1 MYDKCSSASWLFTR
15 IGVDVNK
22 PLQISS
28 HSHTNDANMQLGVN
42 FTRYRWGY
50 LIMADQGAANLKDIS
65 LLCDLP
71 QHALQAAAKN
81 CRWRNYGANE
91 QIIDRQSEATDVFF
105 VREGWARVVNYS
117 ISGREITLDDIGCG
131 GHFGELAA
139 IDGQPRSASVMAL
152 TNCSVAIMSQEC
164 FLELVDRNP
173 SVALKVMHGLASIIR
188 NSTERI
194 MDLSTLAA
202 NNRVQA
208 DLLRQALNNLD
219 GENSAS
225 ISPIPV
231 HADIASRVST
241 TRETVAR
248 VMNDLARQ
256 GIVER
261 QKNVLVVQEVDR
273 LQQMIEEVRGG

>member
-1 MYDKCSSASWLFTR
+1 MPDADAGSLSA
-15 IGVDVNK
+15 V
-22 PLQISS
+22 
-28 HSHTNDANMQLGVN
+28 
-42 FTRYRWGY
+42 
-50 LIMADQGAANLKDIS
+50 S
-65 LLCDLP
+65 LLCDLAP
-71 QHALQAAAKN
+71 DQLQSVAKN
-81 CRWRNYGANE
+81 CRWRNYGAHE

-105 VREGWARVVNYS
+105 VVDGRVRVVNYS
-117 ISGREITLDDIGCG
+117 ISGREITLDDLTAGA
-131 GHFGELAA
+131 HFGELAA

-152 TNCSVAIMSQEC
+152 TECAVAIIPQER
-164 FLELVDRNP
+164 FMELVENH
-173 SVALKVMHGLASIIR
+173 SSIALKVMRGLATIIR
-188 NSTERI
+188 SSTERI

-208 DLLRQALNNLD
+208 DLLRQALSSMDDDNR
-219 GENSAS
+219 AS

-261 QKNVLVVQEVDR
+261 QKDALVVVDVESLQEMV
-273 LQQMIEEVRGG
+273 EEVRGE

>member
-1 MYDKCSSASWLFTR
+1 MPDGDAGSLA
-15 IGVDVNK
+15 GVAL
-22 PLQISS
+22 LQELS
-28 HSHTNDANMQLGVN
+28 LG
-42 FTRYRWGY
+42 
-50 LIMADQGAANLKDIS
+50 
-65 LLCDLP
+65 DLE
-71 QHALQAAAKN
+71 QAAKSV
-81 CRWRNYGANE
+81 RWRSYSAQE

-105 VREGWARVVNYS
+105 VVDGRARVVNNS
-117 ISGREITLDDIGCG
+117 VSGREITLDDINAG

-152 TNCSVAIMSQEC
+152 TQCSVAIMQQDR
-164 FLELVDRNP
+164 FMELVENHS
-173 SVALKVMHGLASIIR
+173 SVALKVMRGLASIIR

-208 DLLRQALNNLD
+208 DLLRLALNNMD
-219 GENSAS
+219 DDNRAS
-225 ISPIPV
+225 IPPIPV
-231 HADIASRVST
+231 HADVASRVST

-261 QKNVLVVQEVDR
+261 QKNALVVQDVEQ
-273 LQQMIEEVRGG
+273 LQDMVEEVRGE